1 MRPSVIT
8 LALGTAGVVLLAA
21 CGGSTSPYGGGGGGG
36 GGGSG
41 CTPTATQLCM
51 MNTAFDPATKTVSV
65 GTSLTWMNG
74 DPFGHTTTSNAANPA
89 GCPTWNDP
97 VNAGQT
103 SAGVVFGTGSVTCAY
118 HCTIHASMQASVT
131 VQ

>member
-36 GGGSG
+36 GGGHSTTITVG
-41 CTPTATQLCM
+41 NNLFTPTPDTV
-51 MNTAFDPATKTVSV
+51 PAGQVTFSWSTPSNGHTVTWDSGPGTLPTGTGTMSSGTYVPTLQV
-65 GTSLTWMNG
+65 GTYQYHCAIHG
-74 DPFGHTTTSNAANPA
+74 GP
-89 GCPTWNDP
+89 
-97 VNAGQT
+97 
-103 SAGVVFGTGSVTCAY
+103 GTGM
-118 HCTIHASMQASVT
+118 HGTIV